1 MIYEEKMAVLSNLK
15 NLARR
20 LVFPFKPDP
29 VGFLSEVKGVLHVG
43 ANLGQERELYAA
55 HGLNVL
61 WIEPI
66 PDIYQQLQKLI
77 ASCPKQKALCRLIT
91 DMDDREYAFH
101 ISSNDGQSSSIF
113 DLAAHKQLYP
123 NIDYTR
129 SIRLNSARLST
140 LMQKEKID
148 LSLYDALVLDTQG
161 SELLVL
167 KGAADILPHFRFIKS
182 EVADFEAYKG
192 CCRLSEMDEFLCR
205 HHFRRLIK
213 ARFTCKFGVGSYYHV
228 VYAACS

>member
-1 MIYEEKMAVLSNLK
+1 MDPLSYLK
-15 NLARR
+15 SLTRR
-20 LVFPFKPDP
+20 LLFPIKPDP
-29 VGFLSEVKGVLHVG
+29 IDFLSGVKGVIHVG
-43 ANLGQERELYAA
+43 ANLGQERELYAM

-77 ASCPKQKALCRLIT
+77 ASYPKQKALCRLVT
-91 DMDDREYAFH
+91 DVNDREYVFH
-101 ISSNDGQSSSIF
+101 ISINEGQSSSIL

-123 NIDYTR
+123 NIDYTG

-140 LMQKEKID
+140 LMHNEGID
-148 LSLYDALVLDTQG
+148 LSIYDTLVIDTQG

-167 KGAADILPHFRFIKS
+167 KGAVDILPHFRFIKS

-192 CCRLSEMDEFLCR
+192 CCRLSEMDKFLR
-205 HHFRRLIK
+205 QHDFRRTIK
-213 ARFTCKFGVGSYYHV
+213 ARFGYKFGAGSYYQV
-228 VYAACS
+228 VYAAPILR